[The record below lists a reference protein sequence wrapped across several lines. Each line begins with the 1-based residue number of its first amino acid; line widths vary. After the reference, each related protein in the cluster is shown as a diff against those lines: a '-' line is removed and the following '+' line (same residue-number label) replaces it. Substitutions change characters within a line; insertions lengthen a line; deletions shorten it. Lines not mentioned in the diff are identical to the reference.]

1 MRLRSDIF
9 VSALTRRVFRARRF
23 RRRGSQGRGGGG
35 RGLPAAGFRDGTES
49 LFAPAPQS
57 FFDADDSNH
66 ARLFEARMERTDAGA
81 VTEAIA
87 RERRFDPDLWVVS
100 IETDDLG
107 DLIDFAG
114 GKQAVAVSA
123 GKLRLLPLYPP
134 QPCLP
139 TSSSSGLT
147 GSTSQVRACRSDG
160 SSGQARG

>member
-9 VSALTRRVFRARRF
+9 VSALTRRVFARGDF
-23 RRRGSQGRGGGG
+23 
-35 RGLPAAGFRDGTES
+35 AAVEAKGAEEAGAVFLRQVSRDGTES

-66 ARLFEARMERTDAGA
+66 ARLFEARLERTDAGA

-100 IETDDLG
+100 IEADDLG

-114 GKQAVAVSA
+114 GKA
-123 GKLRLLPLYPP
+123 G
-134 QPCLP
+134 
-139 TSSSSGLT
+139 G
-147 GSTSQVRACRSDG
+147 GGVG
-160 SSGQARG
+160 W